1 MTQNKFSY
9 KRRRNEA
16 YLSPVPQF
24 WTDNEKAEWVI
35 SDRDVKFEIC
45 QWLTVSMRIWHILTI
60 SHLSVILVIVIFV
73 DETRTIDCKVGMEM
87 KKKVLIFILEKVFRE
102 KIDKEKDLTKEIIR
116 ICLKKKQVK
125 RVIFYIV
132 AGELVYGGLC
142 VILGYGIARCS
153 LKSKVR

>member
-1 MTQNKFSY
+1 
-9 KRRRNEA
+9 
-16 YLSPVPQF
+16 
-24 WTDNEKAEWVI
+24 
-35 SDRDVKFEIC
+35 
-45 QWLTVSMRIWHILTI
+45 
-60 SHLSVILVIVIFV
+60 LSVILVIVIFV

-132 AGELVYGGLC
+132 AGGLVCGGLC
-142 VILGYGIARCS
+142 VIFGYGIGRCS